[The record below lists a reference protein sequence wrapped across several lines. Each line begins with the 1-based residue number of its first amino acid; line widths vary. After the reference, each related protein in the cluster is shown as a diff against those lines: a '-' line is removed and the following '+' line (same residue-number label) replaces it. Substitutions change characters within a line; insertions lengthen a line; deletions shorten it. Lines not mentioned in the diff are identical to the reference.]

1 VSQKEGKET
10 IQHKDAPVTP
20 AEDLG
25 ELWQTLD
32 VLPEAEPPENLLAT
46 TIEMVAVDAGH
57 RRTGKT
63 SRFARVG
70 GDLWQWFAPAIAVG
84 VSIVIGFFIGQATL
98 GTPQPQ
104 QEPVDWRARR
114 QEILKNTLQEAIEN
128 DPAAAKKFIEKQL
141 RDARD
146 AEGRPL
152 APQQNNTTVPRSDE
166 SNSLKPRNARPY
178 SSGGQGMKER
188 LRGKQSEPLMEPDDQ
203 PQKQ

>member
-1 VSQKEGKET
+1 MSQKEGKET
-10 IQHKDAPVTP
+10 IQHRDAPVTP

-203 PQKQ
+203 PQEQ

>member
-1 VSQKEGKET
+1 MSQKQVKET
-10 IQHKDAPVTP
+10 TQHRDALVTP
-20 AEDLG
+20 ADDLG

-32 VLPEAEPPENLLAT
+32 VLPEAEPPEDFLAT
-46 TIEMVAVDAGH
+46 TIAMIAVDAGH

-114 QEILKNTLQEAIEN
+114 QEILKNTLQEAIVN
-128 DPAAAKKFIEKQL
+128 DPAGAKKFIEKQL

-152 APQQNNTTVPRSDE
+152 APQQNNTTVPRSGVMNP
-166 SNSLKPRNARPY
+166 SKPRNARPY
-178 SSGGQGMKER
+178 SSGDQGKKER
-188 LRGKQSEPLMEPDDQ
+188 LRGKQLEPLRGADGQ
-203 PQKQ
+203 PQK

>member
-1 VSQKEGKET
+1 VSQKQVKET
-10 IQHKDAPVTP
+10 TQHRDALVTP
-20 AEDLG
+20 ADDLG

-32 VLPEAEPPENLLAT
+32 VLPEAEPPEDFLAT
-46 TIEMVAVDAGH
+46 TIAMIAVDAGH

-152 APQQNNTTVPRSDE
+152 APQQNNTAVPRSGGMNP
-166 SNSLKPRNARPY
+166 SKPRNARPY
-178 SSGGQGMKER
+178 SSGDQGKKER
-188 LRGKQSEPLMEPDDQ
+188 LRGKQLEPLRGADDQ

>member
-25 ELWQTLD
+25 ELWETLD
-32 VLPEAEPPENLLAT
+32 VLPAAEPPEDFLAT
-46 TIEMVAVDAGH
+46 TIAMVAVDAGH

-84 VSIVIGFFIGQATL
+84 VSIVIGFLIGQATL

-114 QEILKNTLQEAIEN
+114 QEILKNTLQEAIVN
-128 DPAAAKKFIEKQL
+128 DPAGAKKFIEKQL

-146 AEGRPL
+146 AEERPL
-152 APQQNNTTVPRSDE
+152 APQQNNTTVPRSGGMNP
-166 SNSLKPRNARPY
+166 SKPRNARPY
-178 SSGGQGMKER
+178 SSGGQGKKER
-188 LRGKQSEPLMEPDDQ
+188 LRGKQSEPLTEPDDLL
-203 PQKQ
+203 QKQ

>member
-1 VSQKEGKET
+1 MSQKQVKET
-10 IQHKDAPVTP
+10 TQHRDALVTP
-20 AEDLG
+20 ADDLG

-32 VLPEAEPPENLLAT
+32 VLPEAEPPEDFLAT
-46 TIEMVAVDAGH
+46 TIAMIAVDAGH

>member
-1 VSQKEGKET
+1 MSQKEGKET
-10 IQHKDAPVTP
+10 IHHRDSPVTP
-20 AEDLG
+20 ADDLG

-63 SRFARVG
+63 SQFARVG

-84 VSIVIGFFIGQATL
+84 ISIVIGYLIGQAT
-98 GTPQPQ
+98 GTVQPQ

-128 DPAAAKKFIEKQL
+128 DPAGAKKFLEKQI

-146 AEGRPL
+146 TQGRPRG
-152 APQQNNTTVPRSDE
+152 PQQKNTAVPRAGGFNVS
-166 SNSLKPRNARPY
+166 KPRNARPY
-178 SSGGQGMKER
+178 SSDGQGKKEL
-188 LRGKQSEPLMEPDDQ
+188 LRGKQPEPLTEPDDLL
-203 PQKQ
+203 QKQ

>member
-1 VSQKEGKET
+1 MSQKQVKET
-10 IQHKDAPVTP
+10 TQHRDVLVTP
-20 AEDLG
+20 ADDLG

-32 VLPEAEPPENLLAT
+32 VLPEAEPPEDFLAT
-46 TIEMVAVDAGH
+46 TIAMIAVDAGH

-114 QEILKNTLQEAIEN
+114 QEILKNTLQEAIVN
-128 DPAAAKKFIEKQL
+128 DPAGAKKFIEKQL

-146 AEGRPL
+146 TEERPL
-152 APQQNNTTVPRSDE
+152 APQQNNTTVPRSGGMNP
-166 SNSLKPRNARPY
+166 SKPRNARPY
-178 SSGGQGMKER
+178 SSGGQGKKER
-188 LRGKQSEPLMEPDDQ
+188 LRGKQSEPLRGADDQ

>member
-1 VSQKEGKET
+1 MSQKQVKET
-10 IQHKDAPVTP
+10 TQHRDALVTP
-20 AEDLG
+20 ADDLG

-32 VLPEAEPPENLLAT
+32 VLPEAEPPEDFLAT
-46 TIEMVAVDAGH
+46 TIAMIAVDAGH

-146 AEGRPL
+146 TQGRPF
-152 APQQNNTTVPRSDE
+152 APQQNNTAVPHSGVMNP
-166 SNSLKPRNARPY
+166 SKPRNARPY
-178 SSGGQGMKER
+178 SSGDQGKKER
-188 LRGKQSEPLMEPDDQ
+188 LRGKQLEPLRGADDQ

>member
-1 VSQKEGKET
+1 MSQKEGKET
-10 IQHKDAPVTP
+10 IQHRDAPVTP

-25 ELWQTLD
+25 ELWETLD
-32 VLPEAEPPENLLAT
+32 VLPAAEPPEDFLAT
-46 TIEMVAVDAGH
+46 TIAMVAVDAGH

-152 APQQNNTTVPRSDE
+152 APQQNNTTVPRSGGMNP
-166 SNSLKPRNARPY
+166 SKPRNARPY
-178 SSGGQGMKER
+178 SSGGQGKKER
-188 LRGKQSEPLMEPDDQ
+188 LRGKQSEPLTEPDDLL
-203 PQKQ
+203 QKQ

>member
-1 VSQKEGKET
+1 MSQKEGKET
-10 IQHKDAPVTP
+10 IQHRDSPVTP
-20 AEDLG
+20 ADDLG

-63 SRFARVG
+63 SQFARVG

-84 VSIVIGFFIGQATL
+84 ISIVIGYLIGQAT
-98 GTPQPQ
+98 GTVQPQ

-114 QEILKNTLQEAIEN
+114 QEILKNTLQEVIEN
-128 DPAAAKKFIEKQL
+128 DPAGAKKFLEKQL

-146 AEGRPL
+146 TQGRPFG
-152 APQQNNTTVPRSDE
+152 PQHNNAMFPRPDE

-178 SSGGQGMKER
+178 SSGGQGKKER
-188 LRGKQSEPLMEPDDQ
+188 LRGKQSEPLTEPDDLL
-203 PQKQ
+203 QKQ

>member
-1 VSQKEGKET
+1 MSQKQVKET
-10 IQHKDAPVTP
+10 TQHRDALVTP
-20 AEDLG
+20 ADDLG

-32 VLPEAEPPENLLAT
+32 VLPEAEPPEDFLAT
-46 TIEMVAVDAGH
+46 TIAMIAVDAGH

-114 QEILKNTLQEAIEN
+114 QEILKNTLQEAIVN
-128 DPAAAKKFIEKQL
+128 DPAGAKKFIEKQL

-146 AEGRPL
+146 TEERPL
-152 APQQNNTTVPRSDE
+152 APQQNNTTVPRSGGMNP
-166 SNSLKPRNARPY
+166 SKPRNARPY
-178 SSGGQGMKER
+178 SSGDQGKKER
-188 LRGKQSEPLMEPDDQ
+188 LRGKQLEPLRGADDQ

>member
-1 VSQKEGKET
+1 MSQKEGKET
-10 IQHKDAPVTP
+10 IHHRDAPVTP

-46 TIEMVAVDAGH
+46 TIEMVAVNAGH

-63 SRFARVG
+63 SQFARVG
-70 GDLWQWFAPAIAVG
+70 GDLWQWFAPAFAVG
-84 VSIVIGFFIGQATL
+84 ISIVIGYFIGQAT
-98 GTPQPQ
+98 GTPQLQ

-128 DPAAAKKFIEKQL
+128 DPFGAKKFLEKQI

-146 AEGRPL
+146 TQGRPRG
-152 APQQNNTTVPRSDE
+152 PQQKNTAVPRAGEFNVS
-166 SNSLKPRNARPY
+166 KPRNARPN
-178 SSGGQGMKER
+178 SSDGQGKKEQ
-188 LRGKQSEPLMEPDDQ
+188 LRGKQSEPLTEPDDLL
-203 PQKQ
+203 QKQ